1 MSTKAKNN
9 ISLNN
14 LILFQDDELT
24 IINKPSGLST
34 LDDRASE
41 SSVLSLA
48 KENNPNTTPCHRLD
62 KDTTGVLVL
71 ANTDEAYKYMAI
83 KFEDRE
89 IKKVYHAVANGLKSF
104 DNFEADESIYSSS
117 SKSRVDRNG
126 KPSLTLFQTLELF
139 KKHTLVKCFPVTGRM
154 HQIRVHLSHHEAPM
168 VNDPIYGGKPAY
180 LSELKRN
187 FNLKKHEEESPM
199 IKRLA
204 LHARSITFEHPKT
217 GETMKIEAPYPKD
230 FKVLL
235 KQLRK
240 FN

>member
-1 MSTKAKNN
+1 M
-9 ISLNN
+9 
-14 LILFQDDELT
+14 FQDDELT

-48 KENNPNTTPCHRLD
+48 RENNSNTTPCHRLD

-126 KPSLTLFQTLELF
+126 KPSLTLFQTLEIF
-139 KKHTLVKCFPVTGRM
+139 KKHTLVKCFLVTGRM